1 VWAADGD
8 QIVGDYV
15 PEPDVLSLIVCDQII
30 TDRVTGK
37 VSLIGM
43 FSTIHTPRFPVQHP
57 QICVYAAMTDGR
69 GKTPITIRVVD
80 ANEARK
86 PLVEGKGTVEFK
98 DPRMIANLA
107 LQFRGLRFP
116 EAGQYRVQLWCG
128 SSLLREARLHVI
140 QATRPPGL
148 HGPEGPAPGTP
159 PPEALGD

>member
-1 VWAADGD
+1 MADF
-8 QIVGDYV
+8 V

-43 FSTIHTPRFPVQHP
+43 FSAIHSPRFPVVHP
-57 QICVYAAMTDGR
+57 QTSVYVALTDGH
-69 GKTPITIRVVD
+69 GKTPVTIRIVD

-107 LQFRGLRFP
+107 LQFHGLRFP
-116 EAGQYRVQLWCG
+116 EPGQYRVQIWSG
-128 SSLLREARLHVI
+128 SSLLREARLI
-140 QATRPPGL
+140 LIKAERPPRSAGHPGL
-148 HGPEGPAPGTP
+148 PGFPPAPDEP
-159 PPEALGD
+159 PAPEEPNT